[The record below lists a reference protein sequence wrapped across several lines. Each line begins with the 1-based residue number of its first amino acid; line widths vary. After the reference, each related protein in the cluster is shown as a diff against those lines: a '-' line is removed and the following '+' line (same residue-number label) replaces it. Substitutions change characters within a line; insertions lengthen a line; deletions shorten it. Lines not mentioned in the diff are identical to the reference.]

1 MTNKSF
7 RDYINLIENLQK
19 SVEEST
25 DFAGRPV
32 DQGLV
37 RRQEKY
43 WNQVAKEK
51 KQQELKRSRQLKK
64 PGVTEGSETHKYKVV
79 VKGEKRSY
87 SVWVEAKNEEVAIIR
102 AQQYVAREHND
113 TAKRAAVVDMKQGVA
128 EEQLEET
135 TPEAI
140 EKVEHLYR
148 K

>member
-19 SVEEST
+19 SV
-25 DFAGRPV
+25 A
-32 DQGLV
+32 
-37 RRQEKY
+37 
-43 WNQVAKEK
+43 
-51 KQQELKRSRQLKK
+51 
-64 PGVTEGSETHKYKVV
+64 EGSETHKYEVV
-79 VKGEKRSY
+79 VKGHKRSY

-113 TAKRAAVVDMKQGVA
+113 TAKRAAVVDMKKGVA

-140 EKVEHLYR
+140 EKVEQLVR